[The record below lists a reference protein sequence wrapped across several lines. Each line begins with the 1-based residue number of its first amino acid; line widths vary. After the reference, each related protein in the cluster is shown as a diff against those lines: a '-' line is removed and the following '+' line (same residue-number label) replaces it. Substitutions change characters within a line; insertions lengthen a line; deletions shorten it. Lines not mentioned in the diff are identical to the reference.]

1 MDAPQ
6 ALPHTVDLA
15 YEREIGHPD
24 ADPHAARVEQ
34 IRARMRTTDGQD

>member
-15 YEREIGHPD
+15 YEREIDHPD
-24 ADPHAARVEQ
+24 AAHVAE
-34 IRARMRTTDGQD
+34 IRRRLANSQD